1 MPAYLKSMEWR
12 CLCKISTVL
21 VAKVVLILYLCT
33 VTNYFII
40 MLIVSARDFR
50 ANQGKYFSLANSGEH
65 VILKS
70 RTGSF
75 RLTPITSED
84 SISEG
89 KQNVAAELKGAL
101 QELKEAIAGKR
112 QLQTLDSLIDEL

>member
-1 MPAYLKSMEWR
+1 M
-12 CLCKISTVL
+12 